1 MPALPQGLPGGLH
14 SPHSIQQLHGLNPA
28 AMMNMGI
35 SPAIASQMAAN
46 MAARLPPGMQQAG
59 CVVLVSNLDEEVG
72 TKSESKILNSSL

>member
-1 MPALPQGLPGGLH
+1 MPGQPLGLPHSLHSAPPGLPQF
-14 SPHSIQQLHGLNPA
+14 HGLNPA

-46 MAARLPPGMQQAG
+46 MAAHLPPGMQQAG

-72 TKSESKILNSSL
+72 ACLRVVNRIN